1 MEALDGY
8 FFMDQ
13 EWMKS
18 FREKLDQHYAWPSL
32 YMFKFIVPAGKEEDV
47 KKLFPK
53 HTSSEK
59 HSKEGKY
66 TSVTVQM
73 MMPSSEA
80 VVHVY
85 EQASAIDGLIAL

>member
-1 MEALDGY
+1 
-8 FFMDQ
+8 MDQ

-18 FREKLDQHYAWPSL
+18 FRQKLDQHYAWPSL
-32 YMFKFIVPAGKEEDV
+32 YMFKFIVPTGKEADV

-66 TSVTVQM
+66 ISVTVQM

-80 VVHVY
+80 VVEVY

>member
-1 MEALDGY
+1 
-8 FFMDQ
+8 MDQ
-13 EWMKS
+13 ERMKS

-32 YMFKFIVPAGKEEDV
+32 YMFKFIVPSDKEGDV

-53 HTSSEK
+53 HNSSEK
-59 HSKEGKY
+59 HSENGKY
-66 TSVTVQM
+66 TSITVQM

-80 VVHVY
+80 VVRVY